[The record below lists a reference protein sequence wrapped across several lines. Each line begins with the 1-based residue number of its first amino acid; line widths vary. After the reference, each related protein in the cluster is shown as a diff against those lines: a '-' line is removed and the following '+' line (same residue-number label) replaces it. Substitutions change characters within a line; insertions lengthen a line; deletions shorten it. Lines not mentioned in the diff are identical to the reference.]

1 MGAVQKLAT
10 VVIIGLVALATVLTV
25 YIARE
30 PDRRGEETTEQEDIA
45 IERGTDLYIQY
56 CLTCHGPAGLGS
68 SGQEEPS
75 RIGPPL
81 NKEGAGIP
89 VDPPETFVNFQS
101 DDAAEMAIAE
111 EFIHYRIQYGAPSDP
126 RLTKIMPAF
135 GTELNV
141 EEINDLVYLVMN
153 GDWDYVYNQAV
164 LSTGESVA
172 LAECEEGPE
181 PGNCEEID
189 DFAPAY
195 PTAPSQESDSADEA
209 TPADE
214 ANTESSGEAAV
225 ELEASD
231 PYEWSQSE
239 ITVKPGDT
247 IAVTNVGS
255 LEHNFTVDELGIAED
270 LPTGGSETVMITIP
284 DDAEPGD
291 YAFYCSVPGHRE
303 AGMEGTLT
311 IEGS

>member
-45 IERGTDLYIQY
+45 IERGTALYIQY
-56 CLTCHGPAGLGS
+56 CLTCHGPAGLGAA
-68 SGQEEPS
+68 GRDG
-75 RIGPPL
+75 RIG
-81 NKEGAGIP
+81 GIVNSDFYQSDDP
-89 VDPPETFVNFQS
+89 AKQQQAEDWAHFRIRYGVPPETTTV
-101 DDAAEMAIAE
+101 EK
-111 EFIHYRIQYGAPSDP
+111 R
-126 RLTKIMPAF
+126 MPAF

-141 EEINDLVYLVMN
+141 EELNDLVYLLLN

-164 LSTGESVA
+164 LQTGQSVA
-172 LAECEEGPE
+172 QAECDANDGEGE
-181 PGNCEEID
+181 FCNDIEG
-189 DFAPAY
+189 APPLY
-195 PTAPSQESDSADEA
+195 PTAPPQDTGDTGAA

-214 ANTESSGEAAV
+214 GTPAASGEVAV

-231 PYEWSQSE
+231 PYEWSQYE
-239 ITVKPGDT
+239 ITAKPGDT

-284 DDAEPGD
+284 EDAEPGD

-311 IEGS
+311 IEASS